1 MRFEEKNI
9 GILGLGKSGYWSAK
23 LAKSLKNNVFV
34 SDSSTDVNE
43 IFVDDLKMLGVD
55 VEIGIHSNKILES
68 DLIIKSPGIPND
80 SEIMNKINSEK
91 IPVISEIEFA
101 GNHSKTKNICITGT
115 NGKTTT
121 VSLVTEILSKEM
133 NVLKSGNIGIP
144 FSKIVL
150 ENKLY
155 DQNDIDY
162 CILELSS
169 FQLEHCSKLK
179 KEISVILNISLD
191 HMDRYNSFEDYFE
204 TKIKIFE
211 NAKYCLFNYDDNF
224 LNERIKSNDKNIIP
238 FSIRAE
244 KGYYYYDKNK
254 ILSNE
259 HSMSIDID
267 DISLKGIHN
276 ISNIIIA
283 AEIAR
288 RVGIDHENIHRVI
301 REFEGLEHRFEHF
314 ISYNGIDF
322 INDSKSTNIDSAKK
336 ALESISG
343 KVILILGGIPKEDD
357 FSDISLFEKSI
368 LKIIVYGEASHK
380 IYNSLPKDISL
391 ERIEKFED
399 AVQVAI
405 ESAVENSVVL
415 LSPACASFDQFD
427 NYEERGKKF
436 KNIVER
442 FYA

>member
-34 SDSSTDVNE
+34 SDSNTNVNE
-43 IFVDDLKMLGVD
+43 MFVDDLKMLGVD
-55 VEIGIHSNKILES
+55 VEIGIHSNQILES

-121 VSLVTEILSKEM
+121 VSLLTEILSKEM

-204 TKIKIFE
+204 TMIKIFE

-238 FSIRAE
+238 FSIREE

-254 ILSNE
+254 ILSNGN
-259 HSMSIDID
+259 SISIDTD

-276 ISNIIIA
+276 VSNIIIA
-283 AEIAR
+283 AEIAKK
-288 RVGIDHENIHRVI
+288 VGIDQENICRAV
-301 REFEGLEHRFEHF
+301 RDFKGLEHRFEHF

-357 FSDISLFEKSI
+357 FSDISLFKKSI

-380 IYNSLPKDISL
+380 IYNSLPKDISV

>member
-1 MRFEEKNI
+1 MKFQGKNI

-34 SDSSTDVNE
+34 SDSNTNVNE
-43 IFVDDLKMLGVD
+43 MFVDDLKMLGID
-55 VEIGIHSNKILES
+55 VEIGIHSNQILES

-179 KEISVILNISLD
+179 KEIDKNKSSNLVFFDSNESIDPDIDFVLAVGGDGTILRSITYVKDSDIPILGVNTGRLGFLTSVQKESIGDAILHIKNNKFSIINRTVLKVNLSSSNNTFSDYPFALNEVTIQRKDTTSLLNISCQINNKHLTNYWSD
-191 HMDRYNSFEDYFE
+191 GLIISTPTGSTGYSLSNGGSIVSPESNVTLLNPIAPHNINMRSLVIPDNSN
-204 TKIKIFE
+204 IKIDIEGDNEINLSLDSRIYSISSSNQIEILKANFTI
-211 NAKYCLFNYDDNF
+211 KTIKFDDDNF
-224 LNERIKSNDKNIIP
+224 YKRLREKLFWGQDMRNKNI
-238 FSIRAE
+238 
-244 KGYYYYDKNK
+244 N
-254 ILSNE
+254 N
-259 HSMSIDID
+259 
-267 DISLKGIHN
+267 
-276 ISNIIIA
+276 
-283 AEIAR
+283 
-288 RVGIDHENIHRVI
+288 
-301 REFEGLEHRFEHF
+301 
-314 ISYNGIDF
+314 
-322 INDSKSTNIDSAKK
+322 
-336 ALESISG
+336 
-343 KVILILGGIPKEDD
+343 
-357 FSDISLFEKSI
+357 
-368 LKIIVYGEASHK
+368 
-380 IYNSLPKDISL
+380 
-391 ERIEKFED
+391 
-399 AVQVAI
+399 
-405 ESAVENSVVL
+405 
-415 LSPACASFDQFD
+415 
-427 NYEERGKKF
+427 
-436 KNIVER
+436 
-442 FYA
+442 